1 MNSDLVN
8 IIETQ
13 DIGDAGVDDLLSP
26 RPRSL
31 GDTNKG
37 ISSGATNYL
46 GLNLGR
52 SQSAAP
58 ETWEYGN
65 PTSTK
70 SALGLFGGR
79 SRFFDEEE
87 EDREELVNSIRRP
100 ASTGVIERPNN
111 GGNDDGDVNSILETL
126 GLGPFES
133 TTDVGQQRNSS
144 TSDISSPYSTPSKPL
159 GGIDSSGLVIGAHSP
174 SAKSIMDKIHE
185 TPTNK
190 RSTNYFTNG
199 GVDQSPGGDGGMLF
213 STNQASP
220 QMAPQQQQQQY
231 QMEQQQQQHS
241 LGHSNNHQGGQ
252 QQQHIQYVQQS
263 PQTSRQV
270 HHQDQHSHY
279 NPQQQVYY
287 HHQPQTSSQAYHAQD
302 YRGQQQVNYAIPQQ
316 QTVYHINASAPSPYG
331 YAEYHNPQ
339 QHIQHGVPAN
349 HIMMSQQQV
358 PGAPQ
363 MHGQPQ
369 YISIVPV
376 QAGPPQ
382 HIIGGAPGQQYAYVQ
397 YGDGGMVGAPP
408 ATTAFVMGPNGPI
421 PISANPPMMAM
432 NYSGHGSTPPGGT
445 GRSPPR
451 GSLRTPDRGQRKKN
465 PMSTPRGKRA
475 DKNAPTPSKLGPE
488 AANLLN
494 EIRAAKSRNQWT
506 IHDIQGHVVEF
517 CLDQNGSRFIQQRLE
532 VADPEEKNAVTDEII
547 PEIKDLNNDV
557 FGNYVVQKLY
567 EFGTDS
573 MKKQLKGTLKGNM
586 MLLSLQMY
594 G

>member
-1 MNSDLVN
+1 MNSDLMN

-13 DIGDAGVDDLLSP
+13 DIGDAGVDDLLKA

-31 GDTNKG
+31 GDTAKG
-37 ISSGATNYL
+37 SSSGSTNYL

-70 SALGLFGGR
+70 SSIGIFGGR

-87 EDREELVNSIRRP
+87 EDQEELVNSIRRP

-133 TTDVGQQRNSS
+133 TDVGQQRNS

-159 GGIDSSGLVIGAHSP
+159 GGIDSSGLVIGAHTP
-174 SAKSIMDKIHE
+174 SSKSIMDKIHE

-199 GVDQSPGGDGGMLF
+199 GVDQSPGNGGMLF
-213 STNQASP
+213 SNNQASP
-220 QMAPQQQQQQY
+220 QMAPQQQQQY
-231 QMEQQQQQHS
+231 QMEPQQQQS
-241 LGHSNNHQGGQ
+241 LGLFNNQGGQ
-252 QQQHIQYVQQS
+252 QQQIQYVQQS

-270 HHQDQHSHY
+270 HHQDQQPHY

-287 HHQPQTSSQAYHAQD
+287 HHQPQ
-302 YRGQQQVNYAIPQQ
+302 QQVNYAIPQQ
-316 QTVYHINASAPSPYG
+316 TVYHVNAPAASPYG
-331 YAEYHNPQ
+331 YPEYHNPQ

-358 PGAPQ
+358 AGAPQ

-382 HIIGGAPGQQYAYVQ
+382 HMIGGAPGQQYAYVQ

-432 NYSGHGSTPPGGT
+432 NYSGHGSTPPGGS

-573 MKKQLKGTLKGNM
+573 MKKQLKGTLEGNM
-586 MLLSLQMY
+586 MLLSMQMY